1 MGDSLKDL
9 IDVHTHTMASG
20 HAYSTIS
27 ENIQAAKDKGLKIL
41 GIADHSVMMPGTSHE
56 YYFLNMRVIPRDG
69 YGIKL
74 MMGAE
79 LNIRDYS
86 GSTDLGAKALK
97 QLDYAI
103 ASLHNDCIDFGN
115 LEENT
120 AAIIGA
126 MRNPYVCIIGHP
138 DNPQFPADFDRIAKA
153 AADNHVLLELNNS
166 SYKPGGYRTGSREN
180 AKIMLAA
187 CKKYNT
193 SVIMGSDAH
202 INFDVGNHEISKS
215 VIAENNFPEEL
226 VVNTDIQKF
235 LDCVEYRKSL
245 RP

>member
-1 MGDSLKDL
+1 M
-9 IDVHTHTMASG
+9 
-20 HAYSTIS
+20 
-27 ENIQAAKDKGLKIL
+27 
-41 GIADHSVMMPGTSHE
+41 
-56 YYFLNMRVIPRDG
+56 
-69 YGIKL
+69 
-74 MMGAE
+74 
-79 LNIRDYS
+79 
-86 GSTDLGAKALK
+86 
-97 QLDYAI
+97 
-103 ASLHNDCIDFGN
+103 
-115 LEENT
+115 
-120 AAIIGA
+120 
-126 MRNPYVCIIGHP
+126 
-138 DNPQFPADFDRIAKA
+138 
-153 AADNHVLLELNNS
+153 NNS

-187 CKKYNT
+187 CRKYNT